1 MPRYRIVN
9 GEKIQF
15 TAEEET
21 LRDAEEKAWADGEL
35 DRNLNQLREIR
46 DVLLKETDYLGL
58 SDLTMSSSFK
68 TYRQSL
74 RDITKDLDTVDK
86 VHEKMKKDENE
97 KYINFPTKPTNTE

>member
-1 MPRYRIVN
+1 MSRYRIVN
-9 GEKIQF
+9 GKKIQF

-21 LRDAEEKAWADGEL
+21 LRDVEEKAWADGEL
-35 DRNLNQLREIR
+35 DRNLNELRDLR
-46 DVLLKETDYLGL
+46 NNLLKETDYLGL

-86 VHEKMKKDENE
+86 VQDKMKQDVNG
-97 KYINFPTKPTNTE
+97 KYINFPTKPTS